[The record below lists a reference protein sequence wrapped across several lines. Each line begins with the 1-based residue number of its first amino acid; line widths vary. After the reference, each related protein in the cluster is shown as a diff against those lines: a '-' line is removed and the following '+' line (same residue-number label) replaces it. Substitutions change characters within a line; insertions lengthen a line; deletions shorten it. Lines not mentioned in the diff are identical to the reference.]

1 MNNNVV
7 FENEYVENSEDRP
20 SQTDKKIKMVY
31 GKGIN
36 DADYIVQI
44 KEIIQK
50 GKRNQRL
57 VWICPYYIRW
67 KDMLRR
73 CYSEKYHTKQSTYIG
88 CTVYD
93 EWLYFSKFKAWMET
107 QDWEGKQLDKD
118 LLVKGNKVYS
128 PAACVFISTEVN
140 CFLLEST
147 SSRGKYKIGVSWH
160 KSHHKFS
167 ASCRDPFSSKGKHLG
182 YFLTEEEA
190 HQAWLTEKLEHAK
203 RLAAL
208 QPDERVAKAI
218 IYRYENYKELS

>member
-1 MNNNVV
+1 MK
-7 FENEYVENSEDRP
+7 NSKDIP

-67 KDMLRR
+67 KDMLSR
-73 CYSEKYHTKQSTYIG
+73 CFSEKFHAKNPTYIG
-88 CTVYD
+88 CTVCD
-93 EWLYFSKFKAWMET
+93 EWLTFSNFRVWMEK

-118 LLVKGNKVYS
+118 LLVKGNKIYS
-128 PAACVFISTEVN
+128 PTTCVFVSKEVN
-140 CFLLEST
+140 RFLLEST
-147 SSRGKYKIGVSWH
+147 ATRGKYKIGVCWH
-160 KSHHKFS
+160 KRDGKF
-167 ASCRDPFSSKGKHLG
+167 AATCRDPFALKQKHLG

-190 HQAWLTEKLEHAK
+190 HQTWLSEKLEHAK

-218 IYRYENYKELS
+218 IDRYENYKELI